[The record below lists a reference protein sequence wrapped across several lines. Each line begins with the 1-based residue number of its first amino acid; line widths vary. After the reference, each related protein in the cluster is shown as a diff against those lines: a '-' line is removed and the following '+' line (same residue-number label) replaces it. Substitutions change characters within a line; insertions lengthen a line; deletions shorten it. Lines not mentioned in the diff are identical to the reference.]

1 MMIEGEFRERTRNVR
16 VEQSFF
22 FISFLICD
30 VDTDTS
36 SNSVIGTKKSSSANH
51 KVSVTK

>member
-1 MMIEGEFRERTRNVR
+1 MIEGEFRERTRNVR

-36 SNSVIGTKKSSSANH
+36 SNSVIGTEKSSSANH